1 MSSCEYVY
9 LEPIALIGHDA
20 VLTRGQRTT
29 NEGRCSTHYVTV
41 KCDRKT
47 GNCHLSLN
55 FYV

>member
-29 NEGRCSTHYVTV
+29 NEGRCSTHYVTLT
-41 KCDRKT
+41 K
-47 GNCHLSLN
+47 
-55 FYV
+55 